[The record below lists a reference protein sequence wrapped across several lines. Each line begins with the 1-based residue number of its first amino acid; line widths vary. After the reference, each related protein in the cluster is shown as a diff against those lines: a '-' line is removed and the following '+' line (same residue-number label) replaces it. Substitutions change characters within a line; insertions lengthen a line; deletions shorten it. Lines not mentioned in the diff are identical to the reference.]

1 MTAQL
6 FAEALA
12 TLPVLLRAGA
22 VWLVLL
28 CGVAGLA
35 VYAALVGVWALPC
48 AAWRAVGDGLAAA
61 AALSAYSGGCGGLGV
76 PEGSPGLR
84 EAAEASGGRTEPRAP
99 SWAHTDTDNQPDIG
113 EAA

>member
-12 TLPVLLRAGA
+12 ALAVLLRAGA
-22 VWLVLL
+22 VWLLLL

-35 VYAALVGVWALPC
+35 VYAVVVAVWALPC
-48 AAWRAVGDGLAAA
+48 AAWRAAGDGLAAA
-61 AALSAYSGGCGGLGV
+61 AALRAYSGGCGGLGV
-76 PEGSPGLR
+76 PGGSPGLR
-84 EAAEASGGRTEPRAP
+84 DAPEAPDARTGPRVP
-99 SWAHTDTDNQPDIG
+99 SWAHADTDNQPDIE

>member
-1 MTAQL
+1 MTTAQL

-35 VYAALVGVWALPC
+35 VYAAAVAVWWVMRGM
-48 AAWRAVGDGLAAA
+48 WRAARVAAGLRTHRTAPLAAEQPASDSLA
-61 AALSAYSGGCGGLGV
+61 AT
-76 PEGSPGLR
+76 
-84 EAAEASGGRTEPRAP
+84 AAERRSEPRISAAP
-99 SWAHTDTDNQPDIG
+99 SWAQTEPHETEQ
-113 EAA
+113 AA

>member
-22 VWLVLL
+22 VWLVVL

-35 VYAALVGVWALPC
+35 VYAALVGVWWVMRGM
-48 AAWRAVGDGLAAA
+48 WRAAVAVAAPRTHRTAPLADEQPASDSQAAA
-61 AALSAYSGGCGGLGV
+61 TAESRSGTRV
-76 PEGSPGLR
+76 
-84 EAAEASGGRTEPRAP
+84 P
-99 SWAHTDTDNQPDIG
+99 SWAHTDTDNQPDIE